1 MFIDEVKIKVK
12 AGDGGNGCLAFRRE
26 KFVPLGGPYGGNG
39 GKGGSIIFKADS
51 GLNTLA
57 DLAFKKEIKA
67 GNGSHGEGKNK
78 HGKDASDLIIKVPMG
93 TVVTD
98 LKTGNTI
105 AILNN
110 NNDEKVIATGGRG
123 GRGNTAFKTASNPAP
138 NYSENGAKGEIK
150 NLKVELK
157 LLADAALV
165 GFPSVGKSTI
175 INKIT
180 NAKAKVADYHF
191 TTLKPKLGV
200 VYLDNKESFVI
211 SDLPGL
217 IEGASDGAGLGFR
230 FLRHIERC
238 KIIVHVVDASH
249 EDVIGDYKKIREE
262 LYKYSPKLSEK
273 NEIVVLNKMDIEGA
287 DKKYEELKNY
297 LGDTKIYKISAIKNE
312 GMKELCYKI
321 NEEIKNTPLEESKLI
336 TKIYDYKTKDKEF
349 IIEKV
354 NDTFVVSGEKIK
366 KLYDLTNFNTYE
378 GEKRFLN
385 KLNKEGLDDR
395 LRDAGI
401 KTGDLV
407 QIYDL
412 NYEYKD

>member
-51 GLNTLA
+51 GLNTLV

-238 KIIVHVVDASH
+238 KIIVHVVDAGH

-312 GMKELCYKI
+312 GLKELCYKI
-321 NEEIKNTPLEESKLI
+321 NEEIKNTPLEESKPI